1 MVSPEA
7 KSIIARARRIYADRL
22 QSDLERDHL
31 NRFVSIEPE
40 SGEYFLG
47 DTLDEA
53 VQSAVKSYP
62 NRRSFTIRIGHRA
75 ALFMGGKPA
84 WSSSNVVPGPLCRR

>member
-1 MVSPEA
+1 MVSPQG
-7 KSIIARARRIYADRL
+7 KSIIDRAKRIYAERL
-22 QSDLERDHL
+22 QTELERDHL

-62 NRRSFTIRIGHRA
+62 TRRSFTIRIGHRA
-75 ALFMGGKPA
+75 ALHMGG
-84 WSSSNVVPGPLCRR
+84 LTQ